1 MPRFYFHIRDGN
13 FREIDPEGVE
23 FASLEHAVLDARKA
37 AREILAEKLIADE
50 PIDGQRFEIADESGE
65 VVETVM
71 FKSVLR
77 LN

>member
-65 VVETVM
+65 VVETVT